1 MYQIV
6 TDSCCDLPYQV
17 LEEINVDFLSMKIQ
31 LNGEELIDD
40 LGRTFD
46 YEKYMNELKGE
57 AMPTTSQI
65 NVGGY
70 LEFFRSYVEKKIPVL
85 YVAFSSSMSGSYSSA
100 MQAVELLK
108 EEYENPEIYVFDTK
122 AASVGEGLLVL
133 AASRLKEE
141 GKPLEE
147 VLEWLNNNYLKVRSW
162 VTVDDLKHLERGGR
176 ISKTSATLGSILS
189 VKPIITVDEAG
200 RLTNVDKVR
209 GRNKSIQKIVDETIQ
224 SIVAPLEQTIYIA
237 YAGDLESAE
246 KAKKQLEEKIQVK
259 NIVLYPL
266 GPTIA
271 SHTGYGCI
279 AIFSMGTSR

>member
-40 LGRTFD
+40 LGKTFD

-133 AASRLKEE
+133 AAARLKEE

>member
-40 LGRTFD
+40 LGKTFD

-108 EEYENPEIYVFDTK
+108 EECENPEIYVFDTK

-133 AASRLKEE
+133 AAARLKEE

>member
-40 LGRTFD
+40 LGKTFD
-46 YEKYMNELKGE
+46 YEKYRNELKGE

-133 AASRLKEE
+133 AAARLKEE

>member
-1 MYQIV
+1 M

-40 LGRTFD
+40 LGKTFD

-133 AASRLKEE
+133 AAARLKEE

>member
-17 LEEINVDFLSMKIQ
+17 LEELNVDFLSMKIQ

-40 LGRTFD
+40 LGKTFD

-133 AASRLKEE
+133 AAARLKEE

>member
-6 TDSCCDLPYQV
+6 TDSCCDLPYLV

-40 LGRTFD
+40 LGKTFD

-133 AASRLKEE
+133 AAARLKEE

>member
-6 TDSCCDLPYQV
+6 TDSCCDLPCQV
-17 LEEINVDFLSMKIQ
+17 LKEINVDFLSMKIL

-40 LGRTFD
+40 LGKTFD
-46 YEKYMNELKGE
+46 YEKYMKELKGE

-85 YVAFSSSMSGSYSSA
+85 YVAFSSAMSGSYSSA
-100 MQAVELLK
+100 IQAVELLK

-122 AASVGEGLLVL
+122 AASIGEGLLVL
-133 AASRLKEE
+133 AAARLKEE

-147 VLEWLNNNYLKVRSW
+147 VLEWLKNNYLKVRSW

>member
-40 LGRTFD
+40 LGKTFD

-133 AASRLKEE
+133 AAARLKEE
-141 GKPLEE
+141 GKPLKE